1 MSKPKSI
8 IRGLNHEYMEE
19 MHKKML
25 EAKALSLKP
34 EKTK

>member
-8 IRGLNHEYMEE
+8 IKGLNHEYMEE

-25 EAKALSLKP
+25 EAKAL
-34 EKTK
+34 